1 MQKFNRKQLINTI
14 KNFLIVILG
23 TAILAFG
30 TAIFIVPFDLITGG
44 VSGIAIVLKNLIPLD
59 ISIDLYISILTWSLF
74 ILGLIFLGK
83 QFAAK
88 TLLSSLFY
96 PVFYSLFYKLA
107 DPNILNGIFVLQ
119 NSQYQDI
126 AVLIASIFG
135 GVLVGLGC
143 ALSFLGGGSTGG
155 VDILAFMICK
165 WFKRLKSTHV
175 IFAIDA
181 IVIIMGV
188 FAIGDIVLS
197 LIGII
202 SAFVCSMLID
212 KVFLGSSTAYVAQIV
227 TDKPALICNQVINK
241 MDRTATIVDAKGAYT
256 GSTKQIVIVSFSIR
270 EYSTLINIVNQ
281 TDSKAFVTI
290 YRAHETH
297 GEGWTN
303 NQI

>member
-1 MQKFNRKQLINTI
+1 MQKLNIDLKRTI
-14 KNFLIVILG
+14 KNCILVLLG

-44 VSGIAIVLKNLIPLD
+44 VSGIAIILKNLIPLN
-59 ISIDLYISILTWSLF
+59 ISIDLYISVLTWSLF
-74 ILGLIFLGK
+74 IFGLIVLGK

-88 TLLSSLFY
+88 TLVSSLFY
-96 PVFYSLFYKLA
+96 PVFFSLFYKLV

-119 NSQYQDI
+119 NSAYKEI
-126 AVLIASIFG
+126 AVLLAAIFG

-188 FAIGDIVLS
+188 FSIGDIVLS
-197 LIGII
+197 LLGII

-227 TDKPALICNQVINK
+227 TDKSALICNQVINK
-241 MDRTATIVDAKGAYT
+241 MDRTATIIDAKGAYS
-256 GSTKQIVIVSFSIR
+256 GNQKQIVIVSFSIR
-270 EYSTLINIVNQ
+270 EYSTLVNIVNQ
-281 TDSKAFVTI
+281 TDSKSFVTI

-297 GEGWTN
+297 GEGWT
-303 NQI
+303 QIA

>member
-1 MQKFNRKQLINTI
+1 ML
-14 KNFLIVILG
+14 
-23 TAILAFG
+23 LA
-30 TAIFIVPFDLITGG
+30 A
-44 VSGIAIVLKNLIPLD
+44 
-59 ISIDLYISILTWSLF
+59 
-74 ILGLIFLGK
+74 
-83 QFAAK
+83 
-88 TLLSSLFY
+88 
-96 PVFYSLFYKLA
+96 
-107 DPNILNGIFVLQ
+107 
-119 NSQYQDI
+119 
-126 AVLIASIFG
+126 IFG

-165 WFKRLKSTHV
+165 WFKRVISTHV

-197 LIGII
+197 LLGII

-227 TDKPALICNQVINK
+227 TDKSALICNQVINK
-241 MDRTATIVDAKGAYT
+241 MDRTATIIDAKGAYS
-256 GSTKQIVIVSFSIR
+256 GNQEQIVIVSFSIR

-297 GEGWTN
+297 GEGWT
-303 NQI
+303 QIA

>member
-1 MQKFNRKQLINTI
+1 MQKLNKKQLINTI

-44 VSGIAIVLKNLIPLD
+44 VSGIAIILSNLIPLNL
-59 ISIDLYISILTWSLF
+59 SINFYISILTWSLF

-88 TLLSSLFY
+88 TLASSLFY
-96 PVFYSLFYKLA
+96 PVFFSLFYNLV
-107 DPNILNGIFVLQ
+107 DPNILNGIFILQ
-119 NSQYQDI
+119 NSAYQEI
-126 AVLIASIFG
+126 AVLIAAIFG

-175 IFAIDA
+175 IFTIDA
-181 IVIIMGV
+181 IVIMMGV

-197 LIGII
+197 LLGII

-227 TDKPALICNQVINK
+227 TDKSALICNQVINK
-241 MDRTATIVDAKGAYT
+241 MDRTATIIDAKGAYS
-256 GSTKQIVIVSFSIR
+256 GNQKQIVIVSFSIR

-281 TDSKAFVTI
+281 TDSKAFVTV

-297 GEGWTN
+297 GEGWTKN
-303 NQI
+303 NI

>member
-1 MQKFNRKQLINTI
+1 MQKINRKQLVNTI

-30 TAIFIVPFDLITGG
+30 TAVFIIPFDLITGG
-44 VSGIAIVLKNLIPLD
+44 VSGIAIILKNLIPLD
-59 ISIDLYISILTWSLF
+59 ISIDLYISVLTWSLF
-74 ILGLIFLGK
+74 ILGLIFLGT
-83 QFAAK
+83 QFATK
-88 TLLSSLFY
+88 TLVSSLFY
-96 PVFYSLFYKLA
+96 PVFFSLFYKLV

-119 NSQYQDI
+119 NSAYKEI
-126 AVLIASIFG
+126 AVFLAAIFG
-135 GVLVGLGC
+135 GVLIGLGC

-181 IVIIMGV
+181 IVIIMGI
-188 FAIGDIVLS
+188 FAIGDIILS
-197 LIGII
+197 LLGII

-227 TDKPALICNQVINK
+227 TDKSALICNQVINK
-241 MDRTATIVDAKGAYT
+241 MDRTATIIDAKGAYS
-256 GSTKQIVIVSFSIR
+256 GNQKQIVIVSFSIR

-297 GEGWTN
+297 GEGWTKN
-303 NQI
+303 TI

>member
-1 MQKFNRKQLINTI
+1 MQKLNKKQLINTI

-44 VSGIAIVLKNLIPLD
+44 VSGIAIILSNLIPLNL
-59 ISIDLYISILTWSLF
+59 SINFYISILTWSLF

-88 TLLSSLFY
+88 TLASSLFY
-96 PVFYSLFYKLA
+96 PVFFSLFYNLV
-107 DPNILNGIFVLQ
+107 DPNILNGIFILQ
-119 NSQYQDI
+119 NSAYQEI
-126 AVLIASIFG
+126 AVLIAAIFG

-175 IFAIDA
+175 IFLIDA

-197 LIGII
+197 LLGII

-227 TDKPALICNQVINK
+227 TDKSALICKQVINK
-241 MDRTATIVDAKGAYT
+241 MDRTATIIDAKGAYS
-256 GSTKQIVIVSFSIR
+256 GQQKQIVIVSFSIR
-270 EYSTLINIVNQ
+270 EYATLIHIVNQ
-281 TDSKAFVTI
+281 TDSKAFVTV

-297 GEGWTN
+297 GEGWTQN
-303 NQI
+303 TV

>member
-1 MQKFNRKQLINTI
+1 MQKFNKKQFINTI
-14 KNFLIVILG
+14 KNVLIVILG

-44 VSGIAIVLKNLIPLD
+44 VSGIAIILSNLIPLNL
-59 ISIDLYISILTWSLF
+59 SIDFYISILTWFLF

-88 TLLSSLFY
+88 TLISSLFY
-96 PVFYSLFYKLA
+96 PIFFFLFYKLV

-135 GVLVGLGC
+135 GVFVGLGC

-175 IFAIDA
+175 IFLIDA

-227 TDKPALICNQVINK
+227 TDKSALICNQVINK
-241 MDRTATIVDAKGAYT
+241 MDRTATIIDAKGAYS
-256 GSTKQIVIVSFSIR
+256 GQQKQIVIVSFSIR
-270 EYSTLINIVNQ
+270 EYATLINIVNQ
-281 TDSKAFVTI
+281 TDSKAFVTV

-297 GEGWTN
+297 GEGWTQN
-303 NQI
+303 NI

>member
-1 MQKFNRKQLINTI
+1 MQKLNKKQLVNTI

-44 VSGIAIVLKNLIPLD
+44 VSGIAIILKNLIPLD
-59 ISIDLYISILTWSLF
+59 ISIDLYISVLTWSLF
-74 ILGLIFLGK
+74 VFGLIVLGK

-88 TLLSSLFY
+88 TLVSSLFY
-96 PVFYSLFYKLA
+96 PVFFSLFYKLV

-119 NSQYQDI
+119 NSAYQEI
-126 AVLIASIFG
+126 AVLLAAIFG

-175 IFAIDA
+175 IFTIDA
-181 IVIIMGV
+181 IVIMMGV

-197 LIGII
+197 LLGII

-227 TDKPALICNQVINK
+227 TDKSALICNQVINK
-241 MDRTATIVDAKGAYT
+241 MDRTATIIDAKGAYS
-256 GSTKQIVIVSFSIR
+256 GNQKQIVIVSFSIR

-281 TDSKAFVTI
+281 TDSKAFVTV

-297 GEGWTN
+297 GEGWTQN
-303 NQI
+303 TV

>member
-1 MQKFNRKQLINTI
+1 MQKLNKKQLINTI

-44 VSGIAIVLKNLIPLD
+44 VSGIAIILSNLIPLNL
-59 ISIDLYISILTWSLF
+59 SIDFYISILTWSLF

-88 TLLSSLFY
+88 TLVSSLFY
-96 PVFYSLFYKLA
+96 PVFFSLFYKLV
-107 DPNILNGIFVLQ
+107 DPNILNGIFVPQ

-197 LIGII
+197 LLGII

-227 TDKPALICNQVINK
+227 TDKSALICNQVINK

-281 TDSKAFVTI
+281 TDSKAFVTV

-297 GEGWTN
+297 GEGWTKN
-303 NQI
+303 AI

>member
-1 MQKFNRKQLINTI
+1 MQQINKKQFINTI

-44 VSGIAIVLKNLIPLD
+44 VSGIAIILSNLIPLNL
-59 ISIDLYISILTWSLF
+59 SIDFYISILTWSLF

-88 TLLSSLFY
+88 TLISSLFY
-96 PVFYSLFYKLA
+96 PIFFFLFYKLV

-135 GVLVGLGC
+135 GVFVGLGC

-175 IFAIDA
+175 IFLIDA

-227 TDKPALICNQVINK
+227 TDKSELICKQVINK
-241 MDRTATIVDAKGAYT
+241 MDRTATILDAKGAYS
-256 GSTKQIVIVSFSIR
+256 GQQKQIVIVSFSIR
-270 EYSTLINIVNQ
+270 EYATLINIVNQ
-281 TDSKAFVTI
+281 TDSKAFVTV

-297 GEGWTN
+297 GEGWTQN
-303 NQI
+303 NI

>member
-1 MQKFNRKQLINTI
+1 MQKIDKKQFINTI
-14 KNFLIVILG
+14 KNVLIVILG

-44 VSGIAIVLKNLIPLD
+44 VSGIAIILSNLIPLTL
-59 ISIDLYISILTWSLF
+59 SIDFYISILTWSLF
-74 ILGLIFLGK
+74 ILGLIVLGK

-88 TLLSSLFY
+88 TLVSSLFY
-96 PVFYSLFYKLA
+96 PVFFFLFYKLV

-119 NSQYQDI
+119 NSAYKEI
-126 AVLIASIFG
+126 AVLIAAIFG

-175 IFAIDA
+175 IFAVDA
-181 IVIIMGV
+181 IIIIMGV

-197 LIGII
+197 LLGII

-227 TDKPALICNQVINK
+227 TDKSALICNQVINK

-256 GSTKQIVIVSFSIR
+256 GNQKQIVIVSFNIR

-281 TDSKAFVTI
+281 IDSKAFVTI

-297 GEGWTN
+297 GEGWTP
-303 NQI
+303 IA